1 MHCNELAIGAGLIL
15 SNAANKEIN
24 MENEV
29 KIPDYIQRMIEEKK
43 ELDERITKLIAFRYS
58 ENDYE
63 IDRDQRNLMDSQFDA
78 MTRYSRIL
86 SDRIYIGKVKAG
98 IIAPPSP
105 LRQDRGE
112 CCVAPSY

>member
-1 MHCNELAIGAGLIL
+1 
-15 SNAANKEIN
+15 

-29 KIPDYIQRMIEEKK
+29 KIPDYIQRMIKEKK
-43 ELDERITKLIAFRYS
+43 ELDGRIAKLIAFRYS
-58 ENDYE
+58 EKDYE

-105 LRQDRGE
+105 LRQDGGD

>member
-1 MHCNELAIGAGLIL
+1 
-15 SNAANKEIN
+15 

-29 KIPDYIQRMIEEKK
+29 KIADYIQRMIEEKR
-43 ELDERITKLIAFRYS
+43 ELDEKIVKLIAFRYS

-98 IIAPPSP
+98 VIAPPSP
-105 LRQDRGE
+105 LKQDRGE
-112 CCVAPSY
+112 CCEAVSPCY

>member
-1 MHCNELAIGAGLIL
+1 MIL
-15 SNAANKEIN
+15 CNAANKEIN

-29 KIPDYIQRMIEEKK
+29 KIPDYIQRMIDEKR
-43 ELDERITKLIAFRYS
+43 ELDERIAKLIAVRYS

-78 MTRYSRIL
+78 MARYSRIL

-98 IIAPPSP
+98 VIAPPSP

-112 CCVAPSY
+112 CCGAVSPCY

>member
-1 MHCNELAIGAGLIL
+1 
-15 SNAANKEIN
+15 

-43 ELDERITKLIAFRYS
+43 ELDERIHKLIAFRYS
-58 ENDYE
+58 EEDYE

-105 LRQDRGE
+105 YSQSRGE
-112 CCVAPSY
+112 CCEAVSPRY

>member
-1 MHCNELAIGAGLIL
+1 MIL
-15 SNAANKEIN
+15 CNAANKETNN

-43 ELDERITKLIAFRYS
+43 ELDERIAKLIASRYS

-63 IDRDQRNLMDSQFDA
+63 IDRDQRNLMDSQFEV

-98 IIAPPSP
+98 VIAPPSP

-112 CCVAPSY
+112 CCAEVAPRY